1 MVTQFVLAALA
12 AAALGLG
19 FEGAADVARIREEFR
34 KAQPEA
40 ANRANDA
47 LLDGWLDSLWKVA
60 AEAKD
65 EDARFGALLL
75 ALQISDYGSTDSA
88 KVWRDKVR
96 AEVLTRFCD
105 DAKRMGDLMR
115 ASSATDLRKQ
125 LYERTKNKAIKAMC
139 LWSEASGYFST
150 LRKEKLSADTQ
161 KRLDEIMAL
170 LTGELADE
178 LDTRGRRYGDVAT
191 GKLRSVNDLVVGKQA
206 PEIEGKDLDGAAF
219 RLSEY
224 RGKIV
229 VLDFWGNW

>member
-1 MVTQFVLAALA
+1 MISKAILTALA
-12 AAALGLG
+12 AAALGFG
-19 FEGAADVARIREEFR
+19 FDGAADVARIREEFR

-40 ANRANDA
+40 ANRTNAS
-47 LLDGWLDSLWKVA
+47 LLDGWLDSLWTVA

-88 KVWRDKVR
+88 KVWREKVR
-96 AEVLTRFCD
+96 SEVLERYCD

-115 ASSATDLRKQ
+115 ASSTAELRKQ
-125 LYERTKNKAIKAMC
+125 LYERTKNKAVKAMC
-139 LWSEASGYFST
+139 LWSEAGGYFAT
-150 LRKEKLSADTQ
+150 LRKEKLSTDAQ

-178 LDTRGRRYGDVAT
+178 LDTRGRRYGDVAA
-191 GKLRSVNDLVVGKQA
+191 GKLRAVNDLVIGKVA

-219 RLSEY
+219 KLSEY